1 VTRPTTSRVH
11 STSPRPTR
19 GHSTSLRLDAAY
31 AECGRIVRASGS
43 SFHQAFRLLPIERR
57 RSLEALYAYC
67 RVVDDAA
74 DDGDDA
80 TAAERS
86 VAFWREELARVLA
99 GSPTHPVGV
108 ALADSVARF
117 AIPPQHLTEILDGVA
132 MDLVPQRFETFA
144 ELRRY
149 CYLVAAAVG
158 LATLPI
164 FGCRDP
170 RSRSYAE
177 ALGIALQLT
186 NITRDLAEDAERGRV
201 YVPQEDLRRFG
212 YSERDLVTHTRN
224 DAFRALVAF
233 ECARARELYR
243 AARAALPPS
252 DRRALAP
259 AEGMRLVY
267 SRVLARIAA
276 DPEALFGPQI
286 RLPKWQKAALALWAW
301 ARTRLPLGLPT
312 RRAAPG
318 META

>member
-1 VTRPTTSRVH
+1 MTRSA
-11 STSPRPTR
+11 
-19 GHSTSLRLDAAY
+19 LDAAY

-43 SFHQAFRLLPIERR
+43 SFHQAFRLLPVERR

-74 DDGDDA
+74 DDGGDA
-80 TAAERS
+80 AAA
-86 VAFWREELARVLA
+86 VAGWREELARVLA
-99 GSPTHPVGV
+99 GTPTHPVGV

-132 MDLVPQRFETFA
+132 MDLVPQRFATFG

-158 LATLPI
+158 LATIPI
-164 FGCRDP
+164 FGCRDA
-170 RSRSYAE
+170 RSRDYAE

-186 NITRDLAEDAERGRV
+186 NITRDVAEDAERGRV
-201 YVPQEDLRRFG
+201 YLPQEDLRRFG

-233 ECARARELYR
+233 ECARAREFYG
-243 AARAALPPS
+243 AARAALTPT
-252 DRRALAP
+252 DQRALAP

-267 SRVLARIAA
+267 SRVLAKIAA
-276 DPEALFGPQI
+276 DPDALFGPQI

-301 ARTRLPLGLPT
+301 ARTRRPLGVPA
-312 RRAAPG
+312 RRPAAG

>member
-1 VTRPTTSRVH
+1 M
-11 STSPRPTR
+11 TSPVLH
-19 GHSTSLRLDAAY
+19 GTSPVLEAAY

-43 SFHQAFRLLPIERR
+43 SFHQAFRLLPVERR

-74 DDGDDA
+74 DDGGDA
-80 TAAERS
+80 AGA
-86 VAFWREELARVLA
+86 VARWREELARVLT
-99 GSPTHPVGV
+99 GTPTHPVGV
-108 ALADSVARF
+108 ALADSVERF
-117 AIPPQHLTEILDGVA
+117 AIPPQHLAEILDGVA
-132 MDLVPQRFETFA
+132 MDLVPQRFETFG

-158 LATLPI
+158 LATIPI
-164 FGCRDP
+164 FGCRDA
-170 RSRSYAE
+170 RSRDYAE

-186 NITRDLAEDAERGRV
+186 NITRDVAEDVERGRV

-212 YSERDLVTHTRN
+212 YTERELVTHTRN

-233 ECARARELYR
+233 ECARAREFYG
-243 AARAALPPS
+243 AARAALTPI
-252 DRRALAP
+252 DQRALAP

-267 SRVLARIAA
+267 SRVLAKIAA
-276 DPEALFGPQI
+276 QPDALFGPQI
-286 RLPKWQKAALALWAW
+286 RLPTWQKAALALCAW
-301 ARTRLPLGLPT
+301 VRTRLPIGAPA